1 MINGIILSKKGR
13 SVPAMAWLWGPPC
26 SPGNTAWLIRDS
38 RLYMISFPLA
48 STPRTPAGEKPGEK
62 PPVVEKRWVHGGWF
76 ERRICFYTGT
86 FPVENDA
93 WAAAAERLVCCCGHD
108 VAVLK
113 RWWHNSSSY
122 QTADVCHVWHQ
133 ICAVLISDLPHASII
148 KVARIATCS
157 LGGKN

>member
-1 MINGIILSKKGR
+1 MYLQWRGCEALPAAQETQPDWSETPDYTWSPFLWHPHPAHLRERNQGKK
-13 SVPAMAWLWGPPC
+13 
-26 SPGNTAWLIRDS
+26 TQ
-38 RLYMISFPLA
+38 
-48 STPRTPAGEKPGEK
+48 
-62 PPVVEKRWVHGGWF
+62 VVEKRRVHGGWF
-76 ERRICFYTGT
+76 ERRIRFYTGT